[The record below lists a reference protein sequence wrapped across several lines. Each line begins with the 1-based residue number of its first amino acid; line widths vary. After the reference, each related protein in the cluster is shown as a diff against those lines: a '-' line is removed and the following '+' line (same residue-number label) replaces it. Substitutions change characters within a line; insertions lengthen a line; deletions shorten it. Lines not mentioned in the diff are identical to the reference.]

1 MQPKINTYTFRASV
15 IYELTIDAQNEDEAF
30 ELMEL
35 SPWLKAWQELPE
47 AEIWINDVTEAG
59 PDHVDH

>member
-15 IYELTIDAQNEDEAF
+15 IYELTIDAASEDEAN

-35 SPWLKAWQELPE
+35 SPWLKAWEE
-47 AEIWINDVTEAG
+47 KDGAEIWLHDVTYAG
-59 PDHVDH
+59 SDHVDD